1 MKRPLT
7 PSGARPLSPHL
18 SIYSTQVT
26 SAFSVLHRG
35 TGIFLTLVLFAA
47 IFSLDFI
54 SYGFPN
60 YSIWRVSSAFTTG
73 LAAEVISALM
83 VAAISF
89 ALFLHLLT
97 GIRHLIWDW
106 MLFGFDLKQAELSA
120 QIISFLAFF
129 LTFLTLFHYL
139 EF

>member
-1 MKRPLT
+1 M
-7 PSGARPLSPHL
+7 
-18 SIYSTQVT
+18 
-26 SAFSVLHRG
+26 
-35 TGIFLTLVLFAA
+35 
-47 IFSLDFI
+47 
-54 SYGFPN
+54 
-60 YSIWRVSSAFTTG
+60 SSAFTTG

-106 MLFGFDLKQAELSA
+106 MLFGFDLKQAKLSA

>member
-47 IFSLDFI
+47 IFALDFV
-54 SYGFPN
+54 SYSAG
-60 YSIWRVSSAFTTG
+60 SHLIWRISSIFTTG
-73 LAAEVISALM
+73 TVSIFISALM

-106 MLFGFDLKQAELSA
+106 ILFGFDLKRANQSA
-120 QIISFLAFF
+120 QIISFLSFF
-129 LTFLTLFHYL
+129 LTFLALFHYL

>member
-106 MLFGFDLKQAELSA
+106 MLFGFDLKQAKLSA